1 MKKIFALLLVSLL
14 ALFSIVSCG
23 EKRDIVI
30 DINAFASELDRVY
43 FGTDIELVDIEGEAV
58 DVHYGINGLYDAARV
73 KGSITITSDEYVIL
87 ECTDEESAEKAYN
100 IINDYRAE
108 RIKLFSSY
116 ASEQVPKL
124 ENALLKRAGKYV
136 VFVVADND
144 GMVNDIWKGYVE

>member
-1 MKKIFALLLVSLL
+1 MKKIFALLLISVLTLL
-14 ALFSIVSCG
+14 SIVSCG
-23 EKRDIVI
+23 EKNDIVI
-30 DINAFASELDRVY
+30 DINELASRLDGVY
-43 FGTDIELVDIEGEAV
+43 VGTDIELVDIEGETV
-58 DVHYGINGLYDAARV
+58 DAHYGINGLYATARV

-87 ECTDEESAEKAYN
+87 ECFDDESAENAYA

-136 VFVVADND
+136 VFVVADNND
-144 GMVNDIWKGYVE
+144 MVNDVWKGYIE